1 MSTRELIEKIASL
14 PADKRAEVEDFVNS
28 LSQRQGGNRDE
39 PPPAPSP
46 DLYDRISERRERLQR
61 EHGLFDTLP
70 LILNGAGTSRSTRRI
85 DRFSPTGTRQTTM
98 R

>member
-28 LSQRQGGNRDE
+28 LSQGQGGNRDE
-39 PPPAPSP
+39 PPPAPSS

-70 LILNGAGTSRSTRRI
+70 LIQELRDSGGR
-85 DRFSPTGTRQTTM
+85 
-98 R
+98 